1 MSAAFDR
8 FAPDSQDFDDYARL
22 SRDDDDDALVL
33 VDTLFSAQCRARAE
47 ALRRIET
54 MARAFVEETLRG
66 ADARAA
72 ALAGAAGASVS
83 TRAAGNEWWA
93 VARDE
98 GDDVDGESD
107 DDMHDDTEM
116 PSFRRQGVSFERFWD
131 VAAAL
136 AMALRRSNCES
147 SMTLRELY
155 YVMNSRGRA
164 YKTTE
169 DQLKRALRNLSRA
182 LGTPRCALGV
192 SASSKGQIAGR
203 CHIETACGQRI
214 DCTATDQGGW
224 PITGDL
230 FELDAMKIFSDA
242 AYVII
247 VEKDAVFNR
256 LCTECVFETLPCVL
270 ATAKGFPDIATR
282 KFLHLLRCALNGKAQ
297 FFGLV
302 DWNPHGAWILSTY
315 VNGCA
320 ASDMD
325 AREFK
330 LPDLTWI
337 GLRSDDLHMVPE
349 DALQELTPRDAG
361 MIRNA
366 LEGNDSH
373 PLRMFNV
380 ELDEMRKLGKKADI
394 EALYAARGDEHFS
407 LTDYVSW
414 KIAACEE

>member
-8 FAPDSQDFDDYARL
+8 FAPDSQDFDDCGRL
-22 SRDDDDDALVL
+22 ARDDDDDALAL
-33 VDTLFSAQCRARAE
+33 VDTLFTAQCHARAE

-54 MARAFVEETLRG
+54 MARAFVEEALWG
-66 ADARAA
+66 VDARAA
-72 ALAGAAGASVS
+72 RAGGDDVGVS
-83 TRAAGNEWWA
+83 SRAAGDEWWTM
-93 VARDE
+93 ARDD
-98 GDDVDGESD
+98 GDDADGGSD
-107 DDMHDDTEM
+107 DDMRDDNAV
-116 PSFRRQGVSFERFWD
+116 SAFRREGVSFERFWD
-131 VAAAL
+131 VASAL
-136 AMALRRSNCES
+136 ASALRRSNCES

-169 DQLKRALRNLSRA
+169 HQLKRALRNLSLA

-192 SASSKGQIAGR
+192 STSSKGQIAGR
-203 CHIETACGQRI
+203 CHIETAAGQRI
-214 DCTATDQGGW
+214 DCTATDNGGW

-230 FELDAMKIFSDA
+230 FELDAMKIYSDA

-256 LCTECVFETLPCVL
+256 LCTERVFETLPCVL

-282 KFLHLLRCALNGKAQ
+282 KFLHLLRRTLSDDTQ

-315 VNGCA
+315 ANGCK
-320 ASDMD
+320 ASDAD

-330 LPDLTWI
+330 LPNLTWI
-337 GLRSDDLHMVPE
+337 GMRSDDLHMVPE
-349 DALQELTPRDAG
+349 DALQDLTPRDAG

-366 LEGNDSH
+366 MEGDDSH
-373 PLRMFNV
+373 PLREFKN
-380 ELDEMRKLGKKADI
+380 ELAEMAKLGKKADI
-394 EALYAARGDEHFS
+394 EALYAARADEHFS

-414 KIAACEE
+414 KIAACER